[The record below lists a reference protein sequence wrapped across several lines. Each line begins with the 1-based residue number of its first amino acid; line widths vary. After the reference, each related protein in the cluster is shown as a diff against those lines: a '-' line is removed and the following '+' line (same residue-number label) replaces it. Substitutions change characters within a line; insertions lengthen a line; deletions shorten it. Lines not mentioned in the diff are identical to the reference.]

1 MSTALQERPAS
12 IQVGRLVK
20 KSRPR
25 RLALAEPPRRRP
37 AAPKSEEV
45 RLLLYLCVGGAGCL
59 AAFALAALLLFPGE
73 VAEAMAAAPGPFAV
87 AAMTA
92 QTPEVEAEAE
102 LLPEPTAF
110 VEELPAPALALASA
124 SSANENRA
132 VPGRPDGSGE
142 SSHKK
147 ETPPAVGALPS
158 FNLPSFKQG
167 PSMFDEKP
175 KAGCE
180 KFGTRIVFVQ
190 NPADAFKV
198 AKVENKQVFF
208 IHLSGNFEDKG
219 FT

>member
-1 MSTALQERPAS
+1 MSTALEERPAS
-12 IQVGRLVK
+12 VQVGRLVK

-25 RLALAEPPRRRP
+25 YRAKVEPPRRQP

-59 AAFALAALLLFPGE
+59 AALALAALIMFPADL
-73 VAEAMAAAPGPFAV
+73 AEAMAAAPGPFAV
-87 AAMTA
+87 AAVA
-92 QTPEVEAEAE
+92 AETPEAEAEAE

-110 VEELPAPALALASA
+110 VEELPEPALAVAGATNDPRGTAL
-124 SSANENRA
+124 
-132 VPGRPDGSGE
+132 PGRPDGRGE
-142 SSHKK
+142 SPHK
-147 ETPPAVGALPS
+147 EGTPPTSSIV
-158 FNLPSFKQG
+158 PSFKQG
-167 PSMFDEKP
+167 PSILDEKP
-175 KAGCE
+175 KTGCE